1 MHICRPST
9 RCCARRGGQIVI
21 EVLAQLDAHR
31 VRGIAL
37 TPTQGLARGMAVE
50 DTGGPLK
57 APVGKGIL
65 SRMFDVFGNAIDR
78 EAAPTDV
85 QWRSVHRAPPPLARR
100 STKSEIFETGI
111 KVIDVLMPLERGGKA
126 GLFGGAGVGKTVLL
140 TEMIHNMVGQHEG
153 VSIFCGIGERCR
165 EGEELYRDMKE
176 AGVLPNMVMVFG
188 QMNEPPGARFRVGH
202 AALTMAE
209 YFRDDEHRDV
219 LLLIDNI
226 FRFIQAGMEVSGL
239 MGQMPS
245 RLGYQPT
252 MGTELS
258 RLEERIAN
266 TDTGAITSIQAVYVP
281 ADDFTDPAAVH
292 TFSHLSASIVLS
304 RKRASEGLY
313 PAIDPLQS
321 SSKMATPGI
330 IGERH
335 YALAQEIRR
344 TLAQYAELKDIIA
357 MLGLEQLSPED
368 RNVVARARRLERFLT
383 QPFFTTE
390 QFTGLKGKLVSL
402 EDALDG
408 CERILRDEF
417 KDYPESALYMIGA
430 IDEARQKRNRPP
442 AAAQPNR
449 IKPGPRP
456 TQSPESEAASR
467 SPNMQSHARMK
478 LKVLLPF
485 QIFAEKTGVSRIVAE
500 TREGSFG
507 LLPHRL
513 DCVAALA
520 PGILTYETES
530 EGEVYVA
537 VDEGVLVKTG
547 PDVLVSVRNA
557 IAGTDLGQLREA
569 VEREYLT

>member
-1 MHICRPST
+1 MTVAWLPAPVTINTMQTHNQRTSMKAKAIIKNPGVVVSV
-9 RCCARRGGQIVI
+9 RGSVVDVRFDRTLPPIHTVLKAGANDEIII
-21 EVLAQLDAHR
+21 EVLAQRDAHH

-37 TPTQGLARGMAVE
+37 TPTQGLARGMAVA

-78 EAAPTDV
+78 EAAPTDI
-85 QWRSVHRAPPPLARR
+85 QWRSVHRAPPPLASR

-111 KVIDVLMPLERGGKA
+111 KAIDVLVPLERGGKA

-140 TEMIHNMVGQHEG
+140 TEMIHNMIGQQKG

-165 EGEELYRDMKE
+165 EGEELYREMKE
-176 AGVLPNMVMVFG
+176 AGVLKDMVMIFG

-258 RLEERIAN
+258 GLEERIAN

-304 RKRASEGLY
+304 RKRASEGLF

-330 IGERH
+330 VGDRH
-335 YALAQEIRR
+335 YKLAQEIRR

-357 MLGLEQLSPED
+357 MLGLEQLSPDD

-390 QFTGLKGKLVSL
+390 QFTGMKGKLVSL
-402 EDALDG
+402 EDSLDG
-408 CERILRDEF
+408 CERILKDEF
-417 KDYPESALYMIGA
+417 KDYPESALYMIGS
-430 IDEARQKRNRPP
+430 IHEAKAKTVPKPEPVP
-442 AAAQPNR
+442 AH
-449 IKPGPRP
+449 
-456 TQSPESEAASR
+456 EA
-467 SPNMQSHARMK
+467 
-478 LKVLLPF
+478 
-485 QIFAEKTGVSRIVAE
+485 
-500 TREGSFG
+500 
-507 LLPHRL
+507 
-513 DCVAALA
+513 
-520 PGILTYETES
+520 
-530 EGEVYVA
+530 
-537 VDEGVLVKTG
+537 
-547 PDVLVSVRNA
+547 
-557 IAGTDLGQLREA
+557 
-569 VEREYLT
+569 